1 MKRWILMKRINFTNC
16 SKLDKLLQDNS
27 KAFLVY
33 GEAATGKTSILLHIA
48 RNISLSGEKVLFI
61 STEGSLYQARIA
73 NYIED
78 YSNVLFSEVSDF
90 NEQLELTIA
99 YLPFIENIKY
109 IIVDSINALYRLE
122 AYREESIT
130 LLGLILGML
139 RKIVDDRGGVLFAS
153 AQVRAVED
161 AEEVVASG
169 MPILEYWFDVIV
181 KLGRIE
187 GRRVLN
193 IVKPRNY
200 SSGEIVFNIV
210 DKGVE
215 WIEC

>member
-1 MKRWILMKRINFTNC
+1 M
-16 SKLDKLLQDNS
+16 
-27 KAFLVY
+27 
-33 GEAATGKTSILLHIA
+33 
-48 RNISLSGEKVLFI
+48 SGEKVLFI
-61 STEGSLYQARIA
+61 STEGSLYQARIT

-90 NEQLELTIA
+90 NEQLELTTI
-99 YLPFIENIKY
+99 YLPFLENIRY

-122 AYREESIT
+122 AYKEESIT
-130 LLGLILGML
+130 VLGLILGML
-139 RKIVDDRGGVLFAS
+139 RKIVEDREGVLFAS

-169 MPILEYWFDVIV
+169 MPILEYWFDVIA
-181 KLGRIE
+181 KLSRRE

-193 IVKPRNY
+193 IVKPRNH
-200 SSGEIVFNIV
+200 SNEEIVFSII